1 MPKSAHCGHQPGGA
15 SPPNLLLV
23 AHGPELIVDI
33 GFDPNYSGTGKPAGL
48 GATGLPA
55 LIDTGA
61 YVSFI
66 DADLAV
72 SLKLPAVDQQTVSGS
87 AGKHSVTMYLGHI
100 YVPALDVTIAGQF
113 SGVHLLSGGQ
123 RHSALIG
130 RTFLMHF
137 KMTYNGITGQVE
149 LVMP

>member
-1 MPKSAHCGHQPGGA
+1 MPKSAQCGHAAAGA
-15 SPPNLLLV
+15 THPKLLLV

-33 GFDPNYSGTGKPAGL
+33 GFDPNYSGTGRPAGL

-66 DADLAV
+66 DADLAT

-87 AGKHSVTMYLGHI
+87 AGKHSVIMYLGHI
-100 YVPALDVTIAGQF
+100 YIPALEVTITGQF
-113 SGVHLLSGGQ
+113 GGVHLVSGGQ

-130 RTFLMHF
+130 RSFLMHF
-137 KMTYNGITGQVE
+137 KMTYDGISGQVE